1 MGRALVARR
10 KEKRVWR
17 RVESRRGGESLEEEE
32 EGAGDVLAP
41 ALTNKLGP
49 GERRRR
55 GGWGWGPGGGFESS
69 ALLVV
74 SGGQEAASF
83 RLAVG
88 GWGDR

>member
-1 MGRALVARR
+1 VARR

-17 RVESRRGGESLEEEE
+17 RVESRRGGESLEEEEEE

-55 GGWGWGPGGGFESS
+55 GGWGWGRWRRIRVECPACGERRAGGS
-69 ALLVV
+69 VV
-74 SGGQEAASF
+74 SVSRRG
-83 RLAVG
+83 VG
-88 GWGDR
+88 